1 MRILCSRLLSV
12 LPFGLLLFCVG
23 GLSGCDS
30 RPADG
35 TVVQESG
42 TISEEEK
49 SEVESRYM
57 DRKKN
62 AQKNKQSNPKNKHPT
77 PKRH

>member
-1 MRILCSRLLSV
+1 VRIPC
-12 LPFGLLLFCVG
+12 FGLLLVFTFGFGLVCLG

-35 TVVQESG
+35 TVVQDSG
-42 TISEEEK
+42 TISEEQQSK
-49 SEVESRYM
+49 VDSHYK

-62 AQKNKQSNPKNKHPT
+62 AKQKQPT
-77 PKRH
+77 PK

>member
-1 MRILCSRLLSV
+1 VRILYSGLLSV
-12 LPFGLLLFCVG
+12 LTFGLLLVCLG

-35 TVVQESG
+35 TMVQDSG
-42 TISEEEK
+42 TVSKEQQSK
-49 SEVESRYM
+49 VDSHYK

-62 AQKNKQSNPKNKHPT
+62 AKQKKRT
-77 PKRH
+77 PKR